1 MKKNKGK
8 MKADVIILRKSG
20 EITDKE
26 REDIRK
32 MTETAA
38 YLAEHDPQAFA
49 LAQNSIFILKA
60 RCDMEKMSQKKDEEL
75 MPV

>member
-1 MKKNKGK
+1 
-8 MKADVIILRKSG
+8 MKANLKNYKKSS

-26 REDIRK
+26 REDIDRI
-32 MTETAA
+32 TETAA

>member
-1 MKKNKGK
+1 MKTDIMIG
-8 MKADVIILRKSG
+8 RKSN

-26 REDIRK
+26 RQDIQK

-60 RCDMEKMSQKKDEEL
+60 RCDMEKMSRKKDEEL

>member
-1 MKKNKGK
+1 
-8 MKADVIILRKSG
+8 MKANMMNYKKSS

-26 REDIRK
+26 REDIDK
-32 MTETAA
+32 ITETAA

>member
-1 MKKNKGK
+1 
-8 MKADVIILRKSG
+8 MKANLKNYKKSS
-20 EITDKE
+20 EISDKE
-26 REDIRK
+26 REDIDK
-32 MTETAA
+32 ITETAA

>member
-1 MKKNKGK
+1 
-8 MKADVIILRKSG
+8 MKANLKNYKKSS

-26 REDIRK
+26 REDIDRI
-32 MTETAA
+32 TETAA

-60 RCDMEKMSQKKDEEL
+60 RCDMEKMSQKNDEEL